1 MVIPG
6 HLIFA
11 YTISYLQ
18 AGHTSLTP
26 IFVVVY
32 LVAAMF
38 QASYSS
44 LSRTISFGAGYG
56 NPCVKYEV
64 RVAMLLETHI
74 VECDTLSLGEYL
86 ALF

>member
-44 LSRTISFGAGYG
+44 PSRTILFSGGYG
-56 NPCVKYEV
+56 NLCVKSEV
-64 RVAMLLETHI
+64 IVAMLLENHI
-74 VECDTLSLGEYL
+74 V
-86 ALF
+86 

>member
-38 QASYSS
+38 QASYNN
-44 LSRTISFGAGYG
+44 LSRTILFIVGYS
-56 NPCVKYEV
+56 NPCVKCEV
-64 RVAMLLETHI
+64 IVAMLLETDI
-74 VECDTLSLGEYL
+74 VECATLSLGEYL

>member
-38 QASYSS
+38 QASYSG
-44 LSRTISFGAGYG
+44 LSHTILFSEGFG
-56 NPCVKYEV
+56 NLCVKSEV
-64 RVAMLLETHI
+64 IVAMLLETHI
-74 VECDTLSLGEYL
+74 VECDTLSLGE
-86 ALF
+86 

>member
-1 MVIPG
+1 MFCFLSIRALFISFCSAGGHARTARVLLLMVIPG

-32 LVAAMF
+32 LLAAMF
-38 QASYSS
+38 QAS
-44 LSRTISFGAGYG
+44 
-56 NPCVKYEV
+56 
-64 RVAMLLETHI
+64 
-74 VECDTLSLGEYL
+74 
-86 ALF
+86 